1 MKLSSKLVLSFTFVA
16 LLLAAV
22 GLFSQYY
29 NQQVK
34 NQLVE
39 ESEQAILEL
48 TYSGEMGL
56 QLYQS
61 LLNAQYFL
69 DKRYNQSIQIDTAG
83 FNMSPER
90 AREKVRSSIRNFS
103 ISLDSAKL
111 ILESHIEVQDRE
123 QTNHQELLDVLY
135 KLEERFKIYRS
146 LVEELFNLSSASFED
161 GREFLSVTVEPYF
174 RSNMIPLIEQVRVTS
189 RNNMD
194 RQIAVLNNKLEL
206 AATILAFATLTALLL
221 SVGLAFY
228 LYRSIATPLQRLS
241 NTAKQIG
248 KGNLD
253 ERIEINS
260 KDEIG
265 ALAGEFNRMAENL
278 SKITFSKDYVENIFD
293 SMADTLVV
301 TDAQYCIKR
310 VNMATQ
316 NMLGYDEEEL
326 LGQSLQI
333 LFENNTL
340 PRELSETEKDQELEN
355 CETAYQTR
363 EGELIPV
370 NFSKA
375 VMYNAAG
382 NVKGLVCLASDI
394 TDRKEAERQIKK
406 SLKEKEI
413 LLAEIHHRVKN
424 NLAVISGMLQM
435 QIWETSSKAAETALR
450 DSQLRVQSIALVH
463 EKLYQSE
470 NLSYIEFDK
479 YLHDLLQAI
488 SGTFMADD
496 ENIFIETKLDAI
508 ALNINQAI
516 PCSLLI
522 NELVVNAYKHA
533 FNPQKGGTIFIN
545 MGENDGIVN
554 ISVWDD
560 GNGFPENYED
570 SSSESLGMSIVKTL
584 VTQLN
589 AEIDIYNSNGAN
601 INISFKQEEV
611 V

>member
-1 MKLSSKLVLSFTFVA
+1 
-16 LLLAAV
+16 
-22 GLFSQYY
+22 
-29 NQQVK
+29 
-34 NQLVE
+34 
-39 ESEQAILEL
+39 
-48 TYSGEMGL
+48 
-56 QLYQS
+56 
-61 LLNAQYFL
+61 
-69 DKRYNQSIQIDTAG
+69 
-83 FNMSPER
+83 
-90 AREKVRSSIRNFS
+90 
-103 ISLDSAKL
+103 
-111 ILESHIEVQDRE
+111 
-123 QTNHQELLDVLY
+123 
-135 KLEERFKIYRS
+135 
-146 LVEELFNLSSASFED
+146 
-161 GREFLSVTVEPYF
+161 
-174 RSNMIPLIEQVRVTS
+174 
-189 RNNMD
+189 
-194 RQIAVLNNKLEL
+194 
-206 AATILAFATLTALLL
+206 
-221 SVGLAFY
+221 
-228 LYRSIATPLQRLS
+228 
-241 NTAKQIG
+241 
-248 KGNLD
+248 
-253 ERIEINS
+253 
-260 KDEIG
+260 
-265 ALAGEFNRMAENL
+265 
-278 SKITFSKDYVENIFD
+278 
-293 SMADTLVV
+293 
-301 TDAQYCIKR
+301 
-310 VNMATQ
+310 MATQ

-326 LGQSLQI
+326 LGQSLQM

-394 TDRKEAERQIKK
+394 TDRKEAEQQIKK

-545 MGENDGIVN
+545 MGVNDGLVN

-589 AEIDIYNSNGAN
+589 AEIDIYNNNGAN